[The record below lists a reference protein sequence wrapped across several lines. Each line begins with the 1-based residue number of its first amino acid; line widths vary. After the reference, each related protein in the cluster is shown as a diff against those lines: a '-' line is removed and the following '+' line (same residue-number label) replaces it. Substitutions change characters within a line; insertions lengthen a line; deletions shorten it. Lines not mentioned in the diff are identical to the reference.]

1 MLRSVATNEWGYVSP
16 GLVSESGVEG
26 KGVDLRDSN
35 AENWGDQQNKNFV
48 YEFC

>member
-1 MLRSVATNEWGYVSP
+1 MGLCVSWTF
-16 GLVSESGVEG
+16 SESGIEG